1 MGGVK
6 NKKIER
12 EVKKRYRRKRENN
25 IKGEGGRERVK

>member
-12 EVKKRYRRKRENN
+12 EVKKRNRRKREYN
-25 IKGEGGRERVK
+25 IKGEGGRE